1 MISPNSHLIWKFK
14 LSVKMFVKRILKKL
28 THPFLSFQRSSKM
41 WNSLKNRK
49 GSIQEI
55 LSSQT
60 WMQCDINNQ
69 MLNLKEH
76 LLLDKENYE
85 KRLQIVLYVSHTMK
99 KEFPNCVTNL
109 FGSSF
114 NGLGFQGLFHLV
126 AVQFSLPSTHTC
138 WRLK

>member
-1 MISPNSHLIWKFK
+1 
-14 LSVKMFVKRILKKL
+14 
-28 THPFLSFQRSSKM
+28 M

-60 WMQCDINNQ
+60 WMQCDVNKQ

-114 NGLGFQGLFHLV
+114 NGLGFQGLFHLE
-126 AVQFSLPSTHTC
+126 AVQFSLPRTS
-138 WRLK
+138 